1 MSAEPVS
8 DPSAADD
15 DAVVLGPGTRFEG
28 LLTFRGRARVDGT
41 LTGEIAG
48 HGVLVLGPAAY
59 AEARV
64 EVDEL
69 VVAGEVEGDVR
80 ARRRVELLAT
90 GCIRGDVETPRLVIA
105 EGGRLLGRCTTGP
118 AARGAVTPLPR
129 QERGRGKGWGASGET
144 RGPVPRSEAKP
155 SGADRRG

>member
-1 MSAEPVS
+1 LSAEPVA
-8 DPSAADD
+8 DPP
-15 DAVVLGPGTRFEG
+15 DAGDGATVLGPGTHFEG
-28 LLTFRGRARVDGT
+28 LLTFRGRARVDGS

-48 HGVLVLGPAAY
+48 HGVLVLGPGAR

-69 VVAGEVEGDVR
+69 VVAGEIEGDVR

-118 AARGAVTPLPR
+118 AARGATAAGAPSAPR
-129 QERGRGKGWGASGET
+129 PGR
-144 RGPVPRSEAKP
+144 PRS
-155 SGADRRG
+155 S

>member
-1 MSAEPVS
+1 VSAEPVA
-8 DPSAADD
+8 DPLDAGD
-15 DAVVLGPGTRFEG
+15 DATVLGSGTHFEG
-28 LLTFRGRARVDGT
+28 LLTFRGRARVDGS
-41 LTGEIAG
+41 LSGEIAG
-48 HGVLVLGPAAY
+48 HGLLVLGPGAR

-118 AARGAVTPLPR
+118 AARAAPPAASAPVVRP
-129 QERGRGKGWGASGET
+129 GR
-144 RGPVPRSEAKP
+144 PRS
-155 SGADRRG
+155 S